1 MIYLFSIVI
10 NFVFSKCLHTHTCI
24 FNINITSVSY
34 KTRGF
39 TTFKNQSSI
48 SSMTLFAGSTS
59 SSNKIKINSYST
71 YPHSCSHSVVHAVT
85 HTEPTRSF
93 FRSFTSCFNRA
104 GARARASIVE
114 GAQTS
119 NAEVDRSY
127 ALDQSSW
134 PPNQSAPISPR
145 EKPSYGRLQ
154 GAKRVALVDSLY
166 DQPFVSFAHSRDSP
180 RPLRSPSVSFHVFLL
195 PRHRFAAAIRSDS
208 AP

>member
-1 MIYLFSIVI
+1 
-10 NFVFSKCLHTHTCI
+10 
-24 FNINITSVSY
+24 
-34 KTRGF
+34 
-39 TTFKNQSSI
+39 
-48 SSMTLFAGSTS
+48 MTLFAGSTS
-59 SSNKIKINSYST
+59 SSNKIKINSI
-71 YPHSCSHSVVHAVT
+71 YPHSCSHSCSHAVIHAVT

-104 GARARASIVE
+104 SARARASIIE
-114 GAQTS
+114 GARTS

-145 EKPSYGRLQ
+145 ATPSRGRLQ

-166 DQPFVSFAHSRDSP
+166 DKPFVSFAHSRDSP